1 MNRMSHWRQPR
12 AAQHAKR
19 VKDQGALWRQAERI
33 DDSKRLGEKKDQPSP
48 PSSTAM
54 RTYTAAEIA
63 AFMAERNKSDDP
75 GKA

>member
-33 DDSKRLGEKKDQPSP
+33 DERKRLGEKTTAKPITDEPSQ
-48 PSSTAM
+48 
-54 RTYTAAEIA
+54 
-63 AFMAERNKSDDP
+63 
-75 GKA
+75 